1 MPTITVKNI
10 PETLHRGL
18 KIRALAH
25 RRSLNSEVIAT
36 LEAATAAA
44 RTADFQAIARDAREM
59 RTTFKRMIRS
69 SQISAWK
76 KQGRP

>member
-10 PETLHRGL
+10 PERLHREL

-44 RTADFQAIARDAREM
+44 RPADFQSIARDAREM

>member
-10 PETLHRGL
+10 PERLHREL